1 MLGAVRWCCRRA
13 AGYADLRAGRLPPAP
28 RADRRADQAEGGRDF
43 FRTTKRGSHESDAM
57 QACVGTLAKAL
68 PTLPALPALPALSRC
83 RAERAGLAYRLKS

>member
-1 MLGAVRWCCRRA
+1 
-13 AGYADLRAGRLPPAP
+13 
-28 RADRRADQAEGGRDF
+28 
-43 FRTTKRGSHESDAM
+43 M